1 MRTMRY
7 PRPRREYRLQAT
19 VHARGALTVSV
30 RRDNDIFGPC
40 EHVLSSSPRPA
51 GSFAA
56 AGSCPG
62 HCRRR
67 GRHVGIRARAPR
79 GALTRS
85 HRIGGRGADPP
96 HAVHATLAAVDPSDA
111 LGTTRVARFLPRRR
125 ARRLARR
132 RRPVDVDPRVL
143 RRARAGQ
150 ERGRSRL
157 RADARGGEAPQGD
170 HGGDRAPLHG
180 AQVRR
185 HRRRHPRGSH
195 GARLQ
200 ARARAMDRPRRRG
213 FASGGAR
220 AQT

>member
-1 MRTMRY
+1 MREAKARRSTCQSMRTMRY

-51 GSFAA
+51 GTGSFAA
-56 AGSCPG
+56 AGSGPG

-150 ERGRSRL
+150 ERGRVKTSR
-157 RADARGGEAPQGD
+157 RCARG
-170 HGGDRAPLHG
+170 
-180 AQVRR
+180 
-185 HRRRHPRGSH
+185 
-195 GARLQ
+195 
-200 ARARAMDRPRRRG
+200 
-213 FASGGAR
+213 
-220 AQT
+220 